1 MDSDLYTITSGNLY
15 VNDEALVKELITIAA
30 KHSKDVGTLV
40 KVVTA
45 IGESCGVTIAL
56 SNTLLTTFALKKA
69 KELKKPKQL
78 STKMASYHAF
88 RSNIKQDLLR
98 IVPGGQNAAIS
109 EINRF
114 TSMIWKAIDN
124 ELKDQW
130 ANEFNELTTERI
142 EKWNAIFKTTIHST
156 LEEDTDS
163 MIAAEE
169 EQALTEQVD
178 NENADTLTGI
188 AEEDDVDDTSPAPEK
203 KYKKK
208 RPRAS
213 TGTPY
218 GSFYDIMLPHY
229 MELDSISSR
238 SDAKQLVEQ
247 VWSTLDEKNSKEW
260 NEIHDKPGDK
270 TIWINL
276 FIKYA
281 NYVIKN
287 T

>member
-1 MDSDLYTITSGNLY
+1 MASDLYTITSGNLY
-15 VNDEALVKELITIAA
+15 VNDEALVRELIIIAA

-40 KVVTA
+40 KVVTV

-78 STKMASYHAF
+78 SIKMASYHAF
-88 RSNIKQDLLR
+88 RSCIKPDLLR

-124 ELKDQW
+124 ELKNQW

-163 MIAAEE
+163 MLAAEE
-169 EQALTEQVD
+169 EQVLAEQVD
-178 NENADTLTGI
+178 NENADTLNGI
-188 AEEDDVDDTSPAPEK
+188 AEECDVDDTTSAHEK
-203 KYKKK
+203 KHKKK
-208 RPRAS
+208 RPRVS
-213 TGTPY
+213 PGTPY
-218 GSFYDIMLPHY
+218 GSFYDTMLPY
-229 MELDSISSR
+229 YIELDSISSR

-247 VWSTLDEKNSKEW
+247 VWSTLDEENSNGW
-260 NEIHDKPGDK
+260 NEIHDKPIDK

-281 NYVIKN
+281 DYVLKN
-287 T
+287 K

>member
-1 MDSDLYTITSGNLY
+1 MASELYTITSGNLY
-15 VNDEALVKELITIAA
+15 VNDEALVRELITIAA

-88 RSNIKQDLLR
+88 RSHIKQDLMR
-98 IVPGGQNAAIS
+98 VIPGGQNAAIS

-114 TSMIWKAIDN
+114 TSMIWKAFDN

-130 ANEFNELTTERI
+130 ANEYTELTTERI
-142 EKWNAIFKTTIHST
+142 EKWKAIFKTTIHST

-163 MIAAEE
+163 MLAAEE
-169 EQALTEQVD
+169 ENVLAEQVD
-178 NENADTLTGI
+178 NENTDTLPDI
-188 AEEDDVDDTSPAPEK
+188 AEEDDVDDTTSSHEK
-203 KYKKK
+203 KHKKK
-208 RPRAS
+208 RPRVS

-218 GSFYDIMLPHY
+218 GSFYDTMLPYY
-229 MELDSISSR
+229 MELDAISSR
-238 SDAKQLVEQ
+238 SDAKQLVEK
-247 VWSTLDEKNSKEW
+247 VWATIDEENSKGW
-260 NEIHDKPGDK
+260 NEIHDKPCDK

-281 NYVIKN
+281 DYVLKN
-287 T
+287 K